1 MRVNA
6 GMRGAG
12 DQDFPVL
19 VVLSDHHAIGKK
31 RWTRR
36 VAGPERASQV
46 AAPLRQALAEMAVG

>member
-1 MRVNA
+1 MWR
-6 GMRGAG
+6 AG

-19 VVLSDHHAIGKK
+19 VVLSDRYAIGKK

-46 AAPLRQALAEMAVG
+46 AAPLRQARAEMAVG